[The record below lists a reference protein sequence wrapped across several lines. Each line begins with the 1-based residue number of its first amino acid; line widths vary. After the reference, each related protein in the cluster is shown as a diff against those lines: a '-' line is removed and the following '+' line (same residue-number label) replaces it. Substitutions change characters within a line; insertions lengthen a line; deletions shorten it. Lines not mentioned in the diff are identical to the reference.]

1 MDPPAMNVEVTPPT
15 TCHRCGGELYLTAK
29 VPHPTLPGTRTLS
42 LCPRCDAHAPH
53 AQGLLAFF
61 AIHSR
66 VSVSARSERSEPRS
80 ANTDDSVSA
89 RSERSEPRSANTDD
103 SVSTRSEHRQYT
115 GNSVQTQP
123 ELLTLAAE
131 WIAAMQG
138 EPTGASAAQLAHD
151 ADELRR
157 HGDLT

>member
-1 MDPPAMNVEVTPPT
+1 MDTSAMNVEVTPPT

-42 LCPRCDAHAPH
+42 LCPRCDAHDPH

-66 VSVSARSERSEPRS
+66 VGLASHP
-80 ANTDDSVSA
+80 
-89 RSERSEPRSANTDD
+89 
-103 SVSTRSEHRQYT
+103 Q
-115 GNSVQTQP
+115 
-123 ELLTLAAE
+123 LLTLAAE
-131 WIAAMQG
+131 WIVAMQA

>member
-1 MDPPAMNVEVTPPT
+1 MDPPAMKVEVTPPT

-61 AIHSR
+61 AIHSP
-66 VSVSARSERSEPRS
+66 VSVSARSERSEHT
-80 ANTDDSVSA
+80 AT
-89 RSERSEPRSANTDD
+89 
-103 SVSTRSEHRQYT
+103 
-115 GNSVQTQP
+115 SVQTHPQ
-123 ELLTLAAE
+123 LLILAAE
-131 WIAAMQG
+131 WIVAMQG
-138 EPTGASAAQLAHD
+138 EPTGASAEQLADD
-151 ADELRR
+151 ANELRR